1 MMDRLGVAETIPLE
15 EALAA
20 EIDLDAM
27 FMDNLELF
35 DTSDTN
41 SAATKVSS
49 QTPPTEVLSDA
60 STSDS
65 SAHSPPP
72 ALIEAE
78 TGNGDVTQKTK
89 VNVSR
94 KRQRDEIEYLRSKVN
109 ELEEHL
115 KVVQQAKTL
124 ENAKLPTWQKRAD
137 QARIAKQIALNENE
151 KLKHELEEQ
160 IEFAKVLQVLL
171 KKRPKLMMLP
181 TLENEQWR
189 VFKLVK
195 DAALRHHAVH
205 EIFHRLYQNT
215 DVALIESG
223 VLDKFDGYTSVI
235 PRFMKSTG
243 DLVLQASYTVTLHF
257 DFNIV
262 TEFAWLLTL
271 VASTRKCNS
280 RHIRHWNNL
289 ISTRRTFAS
298 CEKSTAFLTS
308 QTVCSSGTRKQRAM

>member
-1 MMDRLGVAETIPLE
+1 
-15 EALAA
+15 
-20 EIDLDAM
+20 M

-41 SAATKVSS
+41 SPATKVFS
-49 QTPPTEVLSDA
+49 QTLPAEVLSDA
-60 STSDS
+60 STSDC

-72 ALIEAE
+72 APVEAE
-78 TGNGDVTQKTK
+78 IGSGDATQKTK

-124 ENAKLPTWQKRAD
+124 ENANLPTWQKRAD

-195 DAALRHHAVH
+195 DPALRHHAVN
-205 EIFHRLYQNT
+205 EIFQQLYQNT
-215 DVALIESG
+215 VWRLLKAACW
-223 VLDKFDGYTSVI
+223 TS
-235 PRFMKSTG
+235 STG
-243 DLVLQASYTVTLHF
+243 THQSFHDL
-257 DFNIV
+257 
-262 TEFAWLLTL
+262 
-271 VASTRKCNS
+271 
-280 RHIRHWNNL
+280 
-289 ISTRRTFAS
+289 
-298 CEKSTAFLTS
+298 
-308 QTVCSSGTRKQRAM
+308 

>member
-1 MMDRLGVAETIPLE
+1 MEKVWNTIMVSQSLGVAETIPLE

-72 ALIEAE
+72 APIEAE

-137 QARIAKQIALNENE
+137 QARITKQIALNENE

-189 VFKLVK
+189 VLKLVK
-195 DAALRHHAVH
+195 VPALRHHAVH
-205 EIFHRLYQNT
+205 EIFHQLYQNT

-235 PRFMKSTG
+235 PRFMTSTG
-243 DLVLQASYTVTLHF
+243 DLVL
-257 DFNIV
+257 
-262 TEFAWLLTL
+262 
-271 VASTRKCNS
+271 
-280 RHIRHWNNL
+280 
-289 ISTRRTFAS
+289 
-298 CEKSTAFLTS
+298 
-308 QTVCSSGTRKQRAM
+308 